1 MKSAWELALERS
13 GGAVRQYTAEQKE
26 QLAEVDRT
34 FAARIA
40 QARFDAQARKER
52 AGQEP
57 EIHRQIEADMINEIS
72 SLEER
77 CERKKRELR
86 QQFGQ

>member
-13 GGAVRQYTAEQKE
+13 GGAVRQFTSEQKE
-26 QLAEVDRT
+26 QLTEIDRLCT
-34 FAARIA
+34 ARLA

-52 AGQEP
+52 AGQDAEV
-57 EIHRQIEADMINEIS
+57 HRQIEADMVTEIG

-86 QQFGQ
+86 QQFEQ